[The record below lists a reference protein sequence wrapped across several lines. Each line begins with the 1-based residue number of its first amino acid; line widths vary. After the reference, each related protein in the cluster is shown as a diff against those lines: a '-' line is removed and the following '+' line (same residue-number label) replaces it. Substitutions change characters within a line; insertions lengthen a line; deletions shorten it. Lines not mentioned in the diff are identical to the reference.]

1 MHKKYGPKGVVLLAL
16 SDEPKGIV
24 QKAIRKHR
32 INYIV
37 GSGAR
42 PTLKAYGVRGFP
54 TVFVVDPEGN
64 IVYKGHSADEA
75 EKTIEATLKEKPPKK
90 DGGLEAR
97 AAAEA
102 LADADK
108 LFKRKKYAD
117 AWEAYGQV
125 VKSFGK
131 SPAAAKAKKRLKEM
145 DADRDVRV
153 AVQEARAGKKCRL
166 WLSMAREMAQKGE
179 VGRAREYY
187 DRIVAEFPESSF
199 AQTARQEAAALR
211 G

>member
-42 PTLKAYGVRGFP
+42 PTLKAFGVRGFP
-54 TVFVVDPEGN
+54 TVFVVDPDGKV
-64 IVYKGHSADEA
+64 VYKGHSADEA
-75 EKTIEATLKEKPPKK
+75 ETTIEATLKEKPPKK

-108 LFKRKKYAD
+108 LFKRRKYA
-117 AWEAYGQV
+117 EAYEAYERIG
-125 VKSFGK
+125 KSFAN
-131 SPAAAKAKKRLKEM
+131 SPAAAKARTRLKEM

-153 AVQEARAGKKCRL
+153 AVQEARAGKKCKL
-166 WLSMAREMAQKGE
+166 WLSMAREMTEKGD

-187 DRIVAEFPESSF
+187 ERIVSEFPESSF
-199 AQTARQEAAALR
+199 AQTARQEAASLR